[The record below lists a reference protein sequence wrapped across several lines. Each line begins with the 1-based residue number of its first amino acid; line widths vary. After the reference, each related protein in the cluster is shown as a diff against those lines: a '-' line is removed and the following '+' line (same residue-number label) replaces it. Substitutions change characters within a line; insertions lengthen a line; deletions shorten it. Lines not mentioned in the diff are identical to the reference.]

1 MRALRTTAC
10 GLSVTEAAEFLRS
23 VYGLEAVLEA
33 LPGERDLNF
42 ASLAQDGSRYV
53 LKVIDPQAD
62 ASIVDCQ
69 IRVLMHLAEQDSAL
83 PVPRLCTTRTGSP
96 VAELMVAGHAHAAM
110 LITHLPGQLLAE
122 APAPASALTPLGA
135 MMARLDHALRGF
147 FHPALAQTLVW
158 DVRRLPELAQLVG
171 YLDDDDSRRL
181 VREVVAQFIGWLPR
195 LRALPSQ
202 AIHGDIHGGNVLV
215 DSMSL
220 RVTGIIDFGDMI
232 HGPRVLEPAVAMSE
246 LLIEGGVTLSESA
259 ALLRGYISGQAL
271 EAREVDALYEMISAR
286 HAVSLLVHAWRASHD
301 PAGATALGECAANA
315 RRSLEQLLNIGRMAA
330 TEAWHETA
338 GTLPAVAGLRRRRTR
353 LLGAGAELFYEQPLH
368 IVRGEDVWLFDTSG
382 RRYLDV
388 YNNVPHVGHAHP
400 TVVAAVQRQ
409 VGLLATHTRY
419 LHEAV
424 IQYAE
429 QLTAGLPPQLDTCIF
444 VNSGSEA
451 NDVAWRM
458 AEAITGRHGAL
469 IMEHAY
475 HGITHAVAALTPAM
489 GATVA
494 DHVACLRAP
503 PRGLAAH
510 DALSAAA
517 IAAAAANA
525 DQAIAGLRARGYE
538 PAALFLDSALT
549 SNGIFDPPP
558 AWSAAIAERARGA
571 GALLIGDEVQY
582 GLGRSG
588 SHFWGFERRG
598 LNPDIVTLGK
608 PIGNGFPMGVV
619 IAPRAL
625 VEEFQARCG
634 FFSTFGGN
642 AVAAAAGLAVLQVL
656 EQEALQANAQKTGGE
671 LCAGLKALAQHHAG
685 FGEVRGSGLLL
696 GLEIQDAQG
705 QPDKRRAQRLVNI
718 LCAEHGILTGLEGPS
733 GNVLKL
739 RPPMSF
745 RKEHADRL
753 LAALAATAAAAAPA
767 AQDVSP

>member
-1 MRALRTTAC
+1 M
-10 GLSVTEAAEFLRS
+10 EAAEFLRS
-23 VYGLEAVLEA
+23 VYGCEAALEE
-33 LPGERDLNF
+33 LPGERDRNF
-42 ASLAQDGSRYV
+42 SVRAQDGDRYV
-53 LKVIDPQAD
+53 LKLIDPQAD
-62 ASIVDCQ
+62 AANVACQ
-69 IRVLMHLAEQDSAL
+69 VGVLLHLAEQDPSL
-83 PVPRLCTTRTGSP
+83 PVPRLCLTRTQAP
-96 VAELMVAGHAHAAM
+96 VAQLTLAHQTRSAL
-110 LITHLPGQLLAE
+110 LISHLPGQLLAQAQ
-122 APAPASALTPLGA
+122 APGSALGTLGA
-135 MMARLDHALRGF
+135 LMARLDRALRGF
-147 FHPALAQTLVW
+147 FHPSLAQTLVW
-158 DVRRLPELAQLVG
+158 DVRRLPELAELVG

-181 VREVVAQFIGWLPR
+181 VGEVVARFQACEPR
-195 LRALPSQ
+195 LRGLPSQ
-202 AIHGDIHGGNVLV
+202 AIHGDLHGANVLV
-215 DSMSL
+215 DSASL

-232 HGPRVLEPAVAMSE
+232 HAPRVFEPAVAMAE
-246 LLIEGGVTLSESA
+246 LLIEGVVTPSQTA
-259 ALLRGYISGQAL
+259 ALLQGYVSGQAL
-271 EAREVDALYEMISAR
+271 EAAEVDALYDVILAR
-286 HAVSLLVHAWRASHD
+286 HAVSLLVHAWRLRHD
-301 PAGATALGECAANA
+301 PAGAAALGKGVSNAAC
-315 RRSLEQLLNIGRMAA
+315 SLEQLLTIGRASA

-338 GTLPAVAGLRRRRTR
+338 GTLPPAAALGRRRARA
-353 LLGAGAELFYEQPLH
+353 LGAGAELFYEQPLH
-368 IVRGEDVWLFDTSG
+368 IVRGEDVWLFDAAG

-419 LHEAV
+419 LHETV

-429 QLTAGLPPQLDTCIF
+429 QLTARLPPTLDTCIF

-458 AEAITGRHGAL
+458 AEMITGRRGAL

-475 HGITHAVAALTPAM
+475 HGITHAVAALTPAT
-489 GATVA
+489 GGSVA

-503 PRGLAAH
+503 PRGVAAQ
-510 DALSAAA
+510 DVLSAADL
-517 IAAAAANA
+517 AAAAANA
-525 DQAIAGLRARGYE
+525 EQAILGLRARGHE

-558 AWSAAIAERARGA
+558 AWSARIVDRARAA

-588 SHFWGFERRG
+588 SHLWGFERRG
-598 LNPDIVTLGK
+598 LSPDIVTLGK

-619 IAPRAL
+619 VASRAL

-656 EQEALQANAQKTGGE
+656 EREALQANALKTGGE
-671 LCAGLKALAQHHAG
+671 LYAGLRKLAQYQAG

-696 GLEIQDAQG
+696 GLEIQDPEG
-705 QPDKRRAQRLVNI
+705 QPDQRRARRLVNV
-718 LCAEHGILTGLEGPS
+718 LCAEHGILTGLEGPA

-745 RKEHADRL
+745 RQEHAARL
-753 LAALAATAAAAAPA
+753 LTALAAAADSAAM
-767 AQDVSP
+767 DVGASLG